1 VTTPQALAQAVLR
14 VWRRHPHGFGFLA
27 ARRGEL
33 WIERGFRINDGDG
46 VEEFFER
53 YSFRRYDLY
62 FCLNAFSRKRR
73 LGMYAHE
80 TPFAHVDIDGGDPA
94 SFVPSPSILTETSPG
109 RYQGI
114 WEFATM
120 VEPKVAESLSRALG
134 ANGDRGG
141 WSITKMLRVPGSLN
155 HKDAY
160 DLPVVTV
167 VRDEETPIAAWP
179 VVQPEITKE
188 PRGPRAR
195 AQAHEPIEVT
205 PAEYDAALARFNACL
220 RAHEPSPSRK
230 MWLIKRVLKTKDQP
244 DAEDGPDRSHILRQI
259 LLRLRD
265 LELTPEETFA
275 LAWRSGWNKFRID
288 DRRDGEGDLWHEV
301 KKAMGRYEY

>member
-1 VTTPQALAQAVLR
+1 MTTPQALAQAVR
-14 VWRRHPHGFGFLA
+14 RIWRRHPKGFGFLA

-33 WIERGFRINDGDG
+33 WIERGFQINDSDG
-46 VEEFFER
+46 VEGFFAR

-62 FCLNAFSRKRR
+62 YCLNAFSRKRR

-80 TPFAHVDIDGGDPA
+80 TCYAHVDIDGGDPA
-94 SFVPSPSILTETSPG
+94 SFVPSPSILTETSPK
-109 RYQGI
+109 RFQGV
-114 WEFATM
+114 WEFSMT
-120 VEPKVAESLSRALG
+120 VEPKVAENLSRAL
-134 ANGDRGG
+134 ALNGDRGG

-160 DLPVVTV
+160 DLPIITV
-167 VRDEETPIAAWP
+167 VRDEETPISAWP

-188 PRGPRAR
+188 PRAW
-195 AQAHEPIEVT
+195 AQARQQEPSEVT
-205 PAEYDAALARFNACL
+205 PADYDAALARFRACL

-275 LAWRSGWNKFRID
+275 LAWKSGWCKFRID
-288 DRRDGEGDLWHEV
+288 DRRDGEGDLWREV
-301 KKAMGRYEY
+301 KKAYGLV